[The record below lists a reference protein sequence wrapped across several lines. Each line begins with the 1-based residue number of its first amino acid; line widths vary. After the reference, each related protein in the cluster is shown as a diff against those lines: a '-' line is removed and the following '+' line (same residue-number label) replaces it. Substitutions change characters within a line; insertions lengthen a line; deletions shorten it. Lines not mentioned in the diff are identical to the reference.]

1 MFKTLSGLTDNA
13 FWRVSADTKTC
24 GSPQKMSPSGG
35 LSFACWQIRGNFNI
49 ISNKSQKKR
58 QEKDTRHK
66 STSAQGIRAQVHKAQ
81 DSRREVELGAF
92 CVTRGPSLVSR
103 EAYLVFRISKQ

>member
-24 GSPQKMSPSGG
+24 GSPLYLSPAGG
-35 LSFACWQIRGNFNI
+35 LSLACWLTWVYYNI
-49 ISNKSQKKR
+49 FSNKSQQKNG
-58 QEKDTRHK
+58 TRHK

-81 DSRREVELGAF
+81 DSRREVERGAF
-92 CVTRGPSLVSR
+92 CVTRAPSLVMR
-103 EAYLVFRISKQ
+103 GCVDE